1 MFGIGWPE
9 VAVIS
14 VVAIA
19 IFGAKKLPELG
30 QSLGKTVQG
39 FREEFKQSSDKK
51 VETVEPLTRSADA
64 LKSAALKEDV
74 E

>member
-9 VAVIS
+9 VVVIS

-30 QSLGKTVQG
+30 RSLGKTVQE
-39 FREEFKQSSDKK
+39 FREGFQQSSEPKSDQ
-51 VETVEPLTRSADA
+51 VEPVNKPNV
-64 LKSAALKEDV
+64 LKSAATKDEDS
-74 E
+74 